1 MPAVKEEPTAKI
13 KESFDDLHE
22 IDASYEWEEVACKVI
37 AIDCSNVHVFA
48 NALLDLKT
56 EEKKGPSIQLFQ

>member
-22 IDASYEWEEVACKVI
+22 IDASDEWEEVACKVI

-48 NALLDLKT
+48 NALLVFLPLSRLPT
-56 EEKKGPSIQLFQ
+56 LLPP